1 MSDWRL
7 DPDDFAHDDEAAHM
21 SQQADHE
28 QQATHDPILHRVTV
42 AHLSPV
48 VRWRLACPCGRVPV
62 ALLTRDE
69 VNDEL
74 RKHPVDEAGAA

>member
-1 MSDWRL
+1 MNEHPSDLEAR
-7 DPDDFAHDDEAAHM
+7 AEAA
-21 SQQADHE
+21 QADHE

-48 VRWRLACPCGRVPV
+48 VRWRLACPCGRVPA

-74 RKHPVDEAGAA
+74 RKHPVDEAGAV